1 MARSTK
7 SETKK
12 FEVITMNYKQQT
24 ALQGRSAMGA
34 GAGIKEGKSQ
44 VKSFALPLFVFVISW
59 GLCGCSTVS
68 TYLGL
73 QKEEP
78 AYEEQLLAAYNRT
91 KLNKSITLDVL
102 PMLQS
107 SKHEFLSQSDSVV
120 AALGQGKEGYKTWFE
135 MVTFDEYKLTAKRK
149 YFFLVD
155 EKITRSPT
163 NPRYIFFAP
172 RRGLAFDCE
181 MAMSKQVRDESYE
194 TEGAAQ
200 IAILKQV
207 WKDLR
212 KDIDE
217 LGQDVGGGGQNSKS
231 LDICGMLLNQA
242 FETIMLTLETS
253 PVLATK
259 LSERGGVEFEHI
271 NFDKGGIQ
279 MVVEGDIVRVK
290 IRLGVLTQTFEQ

>member
-1 MARSTK
+1 
-7 SETKK
+7 
-12 FEVITMNYKQQT
+12 MNYKQQT

-44 VKSFALPLFVFVISW
+44 VKSFALLLFVFVISW

-107 SKHEFLSQSDSVV
+107 SKHEFLSQGDSVV

-163 NPRYIFFAP
+163 NPRYVFFAP

-181 MAMSKQVRDESYE
+181 MALSKQMRDESYE

-217 LGQDVGGGGQNSKS
+217 LGQDVGGGGQNSKA
-231 LDICGMLLNQA
+231 LDICGLLLNQA

-259 LSERGGVEFEHI
+259 LIDKGGVEFEHI

-279 MVVEGDIVRVK
+279 MVIDGDTAAVK
-290 IRLGVLTQTFEQ
+290 IRLGVLVETLSR